1 MTVLYPVYGRSVTLL
16 FNGMTII
23 EPERMFHYIYGQNV
37 KSVAL
42 CYLV

>member
-1 MTVLYPVYGRSVTLL
+1 MPVLYPVYSRSVTLL

-23 EPERMFHYIYGQNV
+23 EPERMFHCVSGQNV